1 MIKLKDIHDLDS
13 KLTSIIDSLRKANL
27 SSDAS
32 INAPIDKQNLDRLK
46 NATVNTLTNFKNAII
61 EFLSE

>member
-1 MIKLKDIHDLDS
+1 MKDIHDLDS